1 MPKGIRPKKGSGS
14 LKMLVDRVADLHFTG
29 CSQMEIARIVGK
41 TPSAIQSIVS
51 DPLFL
56 KQEGDKRIDADRALQ
71 RKVSAIAHKCADESL
86 ELLANGSEAAKLGII
101 RIYCDRGVG
110 MVMNTMV
117 VNQQP
122 GQPQSGEGL
131 RQPALVAA
139 LTGQSCESVACD
151 LSDSHTID
159 TEIVSVSP
167 ASKVL
172 EPVPPVETVVVS
184 SPGSLQDMVR
194 VGATQDNRREMLES
208 APAGVRLPEL

>member
-1 MPKGIRPKKGSGS
+1 MAVDSGNAFGRKIRDIAGKA
-14 LKMLVDRVADLHFTG
+14 LDRLG
-29 CSQMEIARIVGK
+29 EI
-41 TPSAIQSIVS
+41 IQ
-51 DPLFL
+51 
-56 KQEGDKRIDADRALQ
+56 
-71 RKVSAIAHKCADESL
+71 
-86 ELLANGSEAAKLGII
+86 NGSEKGAIDASRLLLE
-101 RIYCDRGVG
+101 RGVTVTNQTL
-110 MVMNTMV
+110 VM
-117 VNQQP
+117 QQP

-194 VGATQDNRREMLES
+194 VGSTQDNRREMLES